1 MMFNTYLMALNIILL
16 LCIILAATVIIF
28 SKDRYTTIIALFIV
42 GILLAFE
49 FLFFRA
55 IILAIIQAVIGG
67 LIIPILFFKAEK
79 KVDLKE
85 DK

>member
-1 MMFNTYLMALNIILL
+1 MFNTYLMALNIILL

>member
-1 MMFNTYLMALNIILL
+1 MFNTYLMALNIILL

-67 LIIPILFFKAEK
+67 LVIPILFLKAEK